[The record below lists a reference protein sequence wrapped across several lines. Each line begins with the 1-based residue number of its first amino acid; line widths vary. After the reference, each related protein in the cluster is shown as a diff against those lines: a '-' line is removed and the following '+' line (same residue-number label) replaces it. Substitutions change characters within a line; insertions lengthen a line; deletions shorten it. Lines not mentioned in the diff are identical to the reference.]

1 MGKWITVSVIQLIHK
16 KAAGALCAQL
26 SLRLIKRFSPAA
38 YFKVVSRDQIDIQG
52 VKGLLLRFRSNTHLV
67 KLLNPKV
74 MEKSEQIQPYS
85 WILGIDVSK
94 ESIDACLIRQADGQL
109 FESKFHNNVSGFRHL
124 KTWCK
129 QMQCE
134 CDQQTLCC
142 MEHTGLYTRLLVHY
156 LLSRQ
161 VAVWLESSLQ
171 IKRSQGLIRGKS
183 DKIDAQ
189 RIAKYARMHQGQAQI
204 MEVSAMTLEKLK
216 DLQANRRRL
225 MKALQTIRTSAEEL
239 KQFDAS
245 NAKLIDKV
253 NSEAIRGLEKSLDR
267 VDEQILTFISKD
279 ESLKQKYDLMLS
291 VKGVGKVLAALL
303 LVYTHGFNRLADGRK
318 IACYSGVAPFVYES
332 GTSIRGKTGVS
343 KFANGELKRVLHMA
357 AISSVQHNS
366 ELHQYYKRKVEEGKN
381 KMSVINAVRN
391 KLLHRIVA
399 VVKRGTPYEV
409 KLKSSL

>member
-1 MGKWITVSVIQLIHK
+1 
-16 KAAGALCAQL
+16 
-26 SLRLIKRFSPAA
+26 
-38 YFKVVSRDQIDIQG
+38 
-52 VKGLLLRFRSNTHLV
+52 
-67 KLLNPKV
+67 

-129 QMQCE
+129 QIQCE

-189 RIAKYARMHQGQAQI
+189 RIAKYARMHQGKAQI
-204 MEVSAMTLEKLK
+204 MEVSALTLEKLK

>member
-1 MGKWITVSVIQLIHK
+1 MK
-16 KAAGALCAQL
+16 
-26 SLRLIKRFSPAA
+26 
-38 YFKVVSRDQIDIQG
+38 
-52 VKGLLLRFRSNTHLV
+52 NTQ
-67 KLLNPKV
+67 
-74 MEKSEQIQPYS
+74 EIQPHL

-94 ESIDACLIRQADGQL
+94 ESIDACLIRQSDGQL

-124 KTWCK
+124 KAWCK

-156 LLSRQ
+156 LLSRS

-171 IKRSQGLIRGKS
+171 IKRSQGLVRGKS

-189 RIAKYARMHQGQAQI
+189 RIARYARMHQSNAQI
-204 MEVSAMTLEKLK
+204 TEVSTLTLEKLK

-239 KQFDAS
+239 KQFDAP

-253 NSEAIRGLEKSLDR
+253 NREAIRGLEKSLDK
-267 VDEQILTFISKD
+267 VDEQILSFISED

-332 GTSIRGKTGVS
+332 GTSIKGKTGVS

-399 VVKRGTPYEV
+399 VIKRGTPYEV
-409 KLKSSL
+409 VLKNTL